1 MSTIYKIVAS
11 CRSETT
17 SDAIKSALADVPGAR
32 LELRNGALQD
42 VLQDIKSGR
51 RIDLMILDVDITKDA
66 GLTELSEII
75 DQSPA
80 NFPVIATSEQA
91 SVDRVRLL
99 MRLGLADFVPQPI
112 IEQDLVNSITV
123 ARRNFKRASRPGRD
137 GSGKVI
143 GVIRASGGMGA
154 TTLAVNAAHVLASD
168 ASKPRRVA
176 LVDLD
181 LQRGNVALYLDV
193 ASTVGVVDCLDEPQK
208 IDSAMIESVTYP
220 HEAGFDVLTAANE
233 IVPFDTIAPL
243 ALETLLDTMRDSYD
257 VLVIDMPPVW
267 TYWSESVLA
276 ACDVLLVVTQSTV
289 AAIRQTRRLLDNLEE
304 FDRLGLTT
312 KIICNRYDK
321 KLFGRGVKMKDA
333 ENALGRKIDATI
345 PEDFELVSDSQNAG
359 VPLSM
364 FKRGTQVE
372 KAIRKIVDGVVEEV
386 MSDPLASRAVN

>member
-11 CRSETT
+11 CRSEST
-17 SDAIKSALADVPGAR
+17 SAAIESALADVPGAR
-32 LELRNGALQD
+32 LELRNGALSN

-51 RIDLMILDVDITKDA
+51 RIDLMILDVDISKDA
-66 GLTELSEII
+66 GLNELTEII
-75 DQSPA
+75 DQAPA
-80 NFPVIATSEQA
+80 DFPVIATSDQA
-91 SVDRVRLL
+91 SVDRIRLL

-123 ARRNFKRASRPGRD
+123 ARRNFKRGAHPGYQ
-137 GSGKVI
+137 GGGKII

-154 TTLAVNAAHVLASD
+154 TTLAVNAAHMLTNDKSIE
-168 ASKPRRVA
+168 RRVS

-181 LQRGNVALYLDV
+181 LQRGNVALYLNV
-193 ASTVGVVDCLDEPQK
+193 ESTVGVVDCLDEPQK

-233 IVPFDTIAPL
+233 IVPFDSIAPL

-257 VLVIDMPPVW
+257 VVVVDMPPVW

-276 ACDVLLVVTQSTV
+276 SCDTLLVVTQTTV
-289 AAIRQTRRLLDNLEE
+289 AAVRQTRRLLDNIED

-321 KLFGRGVKMKDA
+321 KLFGRGVKTKDA
-333 ENALGRKIDATI
+333 ESALGRKFDATI
-345 PEDFELVSDSQNAG
+345 PDDFEIVSESQNAG
-359 VPLSM
+359 VPLSLY
-364 FKRGTQVE
+364 KSGTSVE
-372 KAIRKIVDGVVEEV
+372 KAIRKIVDDVVEDV
-386 MSDPLASRAVN
+386 IDDSVASRAVN

>member
-66 GLTELSEII
+66 GLTELTEII